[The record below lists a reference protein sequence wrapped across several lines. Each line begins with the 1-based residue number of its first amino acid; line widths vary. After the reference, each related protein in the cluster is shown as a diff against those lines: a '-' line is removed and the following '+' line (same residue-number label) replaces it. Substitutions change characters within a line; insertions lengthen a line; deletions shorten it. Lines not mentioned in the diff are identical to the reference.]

1 MMCIIRQIPVYK
13 RIVWLDKNQPAYSV
27 YDTHCKTNE
36 EAIELIK
43 KGGVMCIDVNDEGLP
58 VAEFICEKFIAGEI
72 EWIDFFIRTTNLNLY
87 NRVSELRRKAF
98 DHLSNSFS
106 DADEE

>member
-1 MMCIIRQIPVYK
+1 MCIVHQLPVYK
-13 RIVWLDKNQPAYSV
+13 RIVWLGKHSRVDSV

-43 KGGVMCIDVNDEGLP
+43 RNGVMCIDVSDEGLP

-72 EWIDFFIRTTNLNLY
+72 EWIDFFIHTTNLNLY
-87 NRVSELRRKAF
+87 KKVNDLRRRAF
-98 DHLSNSFS
+98 KHMFKISPEL
-106 DADEE
+106 